1 MLNKMQ
7 IAIDGPAGAGK
18 STVAKA
24 VAELLGLFYLDTGAM
39 YRAVAHKALINKVDI
54 HSAEE
59 VSRLAAQTRISFDHA
74 QGDRVWCDGK
84 DVTGAIRTPEVTR
97 AVSVIAA
104 YPEVRER
111 LVAWQRLEAERGGV
125 VMDGRDIGTQVLPR
139 AELKVFLTASPE
151 ARAKRRW
158 LEVQATGKE
167 IALAEIAA
175 DMERRDRQDRE
186 RESSPLKPAAD
197 AVVLDTT
204 GLTVEQ
210 VISEIV
216 TMAQEGTR

>member
-1 MLNKMQ
+1 
-7 IAIDGPAGAGK
+7 
-18 STVAKA
+18 
-24 VAELLGLFYLDTGAM
+24 
-39 YRAVAHKALINKVDI
+39 
-54 HSAEE
+54 
-59 VSRLAAQTRISFDHA
+59 
-74 QGDRVWCDGK
+74 
-84 DVTGAIRTPEVTR
+84 
-97 AVSVIAA
+97 
-104 YPEVRER
+104 
-111 LVAWQRLEAERGGV
+111 
-125 VMDGRDIGTQVLPR
+125 MDGRDIGTQVLPR
-139 AELKVFLTASPE
+139 AELKIFLTASPD